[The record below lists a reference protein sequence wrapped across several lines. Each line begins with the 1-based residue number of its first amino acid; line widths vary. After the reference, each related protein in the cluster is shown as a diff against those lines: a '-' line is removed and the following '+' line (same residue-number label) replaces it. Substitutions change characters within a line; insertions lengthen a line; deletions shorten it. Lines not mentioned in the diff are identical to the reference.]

1 MSNSSREGFVFYKAW
16 HEAISRL
23 PMEQQA
29 EAYSAIMMYALYGTE
44 PEDEFSMAAI
54 ILQMAKPTIEKN
66 DERYQNGKK
75 GGRPRTKESSPAAS
89 APETS
94 ADSDSSKNKK
104 TIGFENKNHRFPN
117 QKPTE
122 TVTDTET
129 VTVTD
134 TETVTDTA
142 TETDKTQ
149 KENENNDTLLIN
161 RQQTLAGVFD
171 ELWDLYPRKQGK
183 KSAFES
189 FKRAVRDGTHPDQI
203 RAGILAYKRW
213 IREERTDPQ
222 YIKQGS
228 TFFSQRAW
236 QDDWTPQRPRDG
248 NRPLSHEE
256 MMEAAARIDAGGTAH
271 DWGGT

>member
-1 MSNSSREGFVFYKAW
+1 MSNSREGFVFYKAW

-29 EAYSAIMMYALYGTE
+29 EAYSAIMAYALYGTE

-75 GGRPRTKESSPAAS
+75 GGRPRTKESTPEAS

-104 TIGFENKNHRFPN
+104 TIGFEKENHRFSN

-129 VTVTD
+129 DTVTV

-142 TETDKTQ
+142 TETDKAQ
-149 KENENNDTLLIN
+149 KGKECNDTLLIN

-189 FKRAVRDGTHPDQI
+189 FKRAIRDGTDPDQI
-203 RAGILAYKRW
+203 RKGILAYKRW

-248 NRPLSHEE
+248 NRPLTHEE

-271 DWGGT
+271 DWGGS